1 MGGCCCPPATSIPA
15 EDNLNDK
22 SLEGGIGEHAG
33 PSNRAEADRLKN
45 QGNAMFKLGKYP
57 EALSLYG
64 RAIVIWTLSLDKVP
78 TGTCVFYEQSN
89 VHATIGT
96 MEWSTLEHWKC
107 ITASPN

>member
-64 RAIVIWTLSLDKVP
+64 RAITKYPLEPVYFTNRAMCMRRL
-78 TGTCVFYEQSN
+78 GR
-89 VHATIGT
+89 
-96 MEWSTLEHWKC
+96 WSEAL
-107 ITASPN
+107 